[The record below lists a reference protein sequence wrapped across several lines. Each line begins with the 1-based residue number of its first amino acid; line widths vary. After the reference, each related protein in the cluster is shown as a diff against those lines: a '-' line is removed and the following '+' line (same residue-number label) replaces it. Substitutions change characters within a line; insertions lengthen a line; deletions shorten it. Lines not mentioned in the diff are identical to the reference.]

1 MKIVNQNG
9 RSMVEMLGVLAI
21 IGVLSVGS
29 ISGYASAMRKY
40 RVNKH
45 AEMFNMLLSN
55 ALQISGSIK
64 ASTSGFIYYNSL
76 LDKAK
81 LLPDGIVYKNERWS
95 GGNKNGTNV
104 YNSVDK
110 LQDKFG
116 GNITF
121 FSRYGYNYNFAI
133 SYELTN
139 TADSAD
145 MCQNIINITK
155 EHASNIQRLLREDV
169 SGTYWKSTSI
179 WSDCNGT
186 DTCFKQLTVSDIT
199 NMCRTDKDNKSGS
212 YLFFILW

>member
-1 MKIVNQNG
+1 MVKVNSKSQNG

-29 ISGYASAMRKY
+29 ISGYASAMRKH

-155 EHASNIQRLLREDV
+155 ETNNAFPIDKKNLGNIDEIIVIAMTIISVRTTAIRI
-169 SGTYWKSTSI
+169 SSI
-179 WSDCNGT
+179 
-186 DTCFKQLTVSDIT
+186 L
-199 NMCRTDKDNKSGS
+199 
-212 YLFFILW
+212 